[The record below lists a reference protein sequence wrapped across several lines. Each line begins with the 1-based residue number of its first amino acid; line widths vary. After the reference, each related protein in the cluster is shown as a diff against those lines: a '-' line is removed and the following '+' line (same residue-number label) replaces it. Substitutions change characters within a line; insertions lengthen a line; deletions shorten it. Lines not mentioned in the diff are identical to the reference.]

1 MNEYITGLMI
11 VFSQVGA
18 VLAIAAVVMVIFV
31 IRRKQKDNSV
41 CKSFIEL
48 LKNKEGGRKDGII
61 ETLQKVH
68 QMDEELAE
76 KTAKSMLTNEKKIY
90 NNVLKLFMGHDRDAL
105 AGVQKDVESMAN
117 AYRKLMSN
125 AETTQVVER
134 GDNPKQLAQLR
145 AALKQVSAERDKV
158 QEDLD
163 EAMQSME
170 NMLKEYTQM
179 YSGGGAKKE
188 GLKHIENELG
198 QLKQKIEENLVE
210 VDGDEEEDI
219 PDITP
224 PESSSSGEEEAKKE

>member
-1 MNEYITGLMI
+1 MNEFLTGLMI
-11 VFSQVGA
+11 VFSQVGV
-18 VLAIAAVVMVIFV
+18 VLALAAVIVVFFM
-31 IRRKQKDNSV
+31 IRRKQRDNSV

-48 LKNKEGGRKDGII
+48 LKKKEGGRKDGII
-61 ETLQKVH
+61 DTLQKVH

-105 AGVQKDVESMAN
+105 AGVQKDVENMAS
-117 AYRKLMSN
+117 AYRKLMST
-125 AETTQVVER
+125 AETTQVIER
-134 GDNPKQLAQLR
+134 GENPKQLAQMR
-145 AALKQVSAERDKV
+145 AALKQLSAERDKL

-163 EAMQSME
+163 EAMLSME

-210 VDGDEEEDI
+210 VDDEEEDI
-219 PDITP
+219 PDLTP
-224 PESSSSGEEEAKKE
+224 PEGEAKEQ

>member
-1 MNEYITGLMI
+1 MNEFLTGLMI
-11 VFSQVGA
+11 IFSQVGA
-18 VLAIAAVVMVIFV
+18 VLALAAVIVVIFL
-31 IRRKQKDNSV
+31 IRRKQKDNTV
-41 CKSFIEL
+41 CKNFIEL
-48 LKNKEGGRKDGII
+48 LKKKEGGRKDGII

-117 AYRKLMSN
+117 AYRKLM
-125 AETTQVVER
+125 AITETTQVAER
-134 GDNPKQLAQLR
+134 GENPKQLAQLR
-145 AALKQVSAERDKV
+145 AALKQVSAERDKL
-158 QEDLD
+158 QEDMD

-210 VDGDEEEDI
+210 IADDEEEDI
-219 PDITP
+219 PDLTP
-224 PESSSSGEEEAKKE
+224 PESSPPGEEAEKK